1 MEEEILRKE
10 GSLTPPL
17 PSPSLP
23 PHFLPELVIESR
35 LPDKE
40 LIENLVCSTVKKFK
54 DRLDLIKD
62 ND

>member
-1 MEEEILRKE
+1 MEVEILRRE
-10 GSLTPPL
+10 GSLHPP
-17 PSPSLP
+17 SSRIP
-23 PHFLPELVIESR
+23 PHFLLELVIEIR

-40 LIENLVCSTVKKFK
+40 LIEKLVYSIGKKFK

>member
-1 MEEEILRKE
+1 MEVEILRRE
-10 GSLTPPL
+10 GSLHPPPSSRTPPY
-17 PSPSLP
+17 
-23 PHFLPELVIESR
+23 FLLELVIEIR

-40 LIENLVCSTVKKFK
+40 LIEKLVYSIGKKFK